1 MKVETVFLGGYAC
14 NSYILTDE
22 KSGDIAVIDPA
33 FFTAEMK
40 GKIEPIKDKVKY
52 ILLTHRHFD
61 HVMGVYGIKQMCK
74 NAKVAIHT
82 LDADGLRFKE
92 KSLCDF
98 FGIELPHEQTEL
110 EPDILLS
117 DGDEI
122 TLGELTLKVMHT
134 SGHSIGSVMYIVDDV
149 IFSGDTIFDGSI
161 GRCDLETGSMREMR
175 MSLRKIRAMEGGYT
189 VYSGH
194 GDRFKMK
201 NQIKNG

>member
-22 KSGDIAVIDPA
+22 KSGDTAVIDPA

-40 GKIEPIKDKVKY
+40 RKIEPIKDKVKY

-61 HVMGVYGIKQMCK
+61 HLLGVYGVKQMCK
-74 NAKVAIHT
+74 NAKVAIHA
-82 LDADGLRFKE
+82 LDADGLRSKE
-92 KSLCDF
+92 KSLSTS
-98 FGIELPHEQTEL
+98 FGVELPHEQTEL

-122 TLGELTLKVMHT
+122 TLGELTLRVMHT
-134 SGHSIGSVMYIVDDV
+134 PGHSAGSIMYIVDDV

-189 VYSGH
+189 VYTGH
-194 GDRFKMK
+194 GNPTRL
-201 NQIKNG
+201 

>member
-1 MKVETVFLGGYAC
+1 MKIETIYLGGYAC

-22 KSGDIAVIDPA
+22 KSGEVAVIDPA
-33 FFTAEMK
+33 FFTPQMK
-40 GKIEPIKDKVKY
+40 AKIEPIKDKVKY

-61 HVMGVYGIKQMCK
+61 HLLGVFGIKEMCK

-92 KSLCDF
+92 KSLSTS
-98 FGIELPHEQTEL
+98 FGVQLPHEQTEL

-122 TLGELTLKVMHT
+122 ALGELSLKVMHT
-134 SGHSIGSVMYIVDDV
+134 PGHSAGSIMYIVDDV

-161 GRCDLETGSMREMR
+161 GRCDLETGSMHDMR
-175 MSLRKIRAMEGGYT
+175 MSLRKIRDMKGEYT
-189 VYSGH
+189 VYPGH
-194 GDRFKMK
+194 GNSMKMK
-201 NQIKNG
+201 N